1 MLRFHFHNRKHCKEE
16 SDAVPGGYSGRTSF
30 CNEDAERGGLF
41 HVVSFSLYCRAGT
54 ILLFLYNVFEMVCLV
69 FFRIVFPKWF
79 HVPIAELT
87 IYNEDDPFT
96 SRLTIVNNRTRSEN
110 PSHRTTTM
118 HSYSLVC
125 ILLLSLACAARYSV
139 TYDKR
144 AET

>member
-1 MLRFHFHNRKHCKEE
+1 M
-16 SDAVPGGYSGRTSF
+16 
-30 CNEDAERGGLF
+30 
-41 HVVSFSLYCRAGT
+41 SFSLYCRAGT

-79 HVPIAELT
+79 HVLIAELT
-87 IYNEDDPFT
+87 IYNEDDPF
-96 SRLTIVNNRTRSEN
+96 SSKLTIVNNRTQSEN

-144 AET
+144 TET